1 MIHIETITLNG
12 RQYTRTYSDTHYIV
26 RDGVEYEEAIDPI
39 DSGRTYTESDTRRDD
54 TEITEIEEKAQA
66 YDILMGWKNDRR

>member
-12 RQYTRTYSDTHYIV
+12 RRYTRTYSDTHYIM

-39 DSGRTYTESDTRRDD
+39 DSGRVYTESKTPLPELTDS
-54 TEITEIEEKAQA
+54 EAL
-66 YDILMGWKNDRR
+66 DIIVNGGSGNA

>member
-12 RQYTRTYSDTHYIV
+12 RQYTRTYSDTHYIE

-39 DSGRTYTESDTRRDD
+39 DSGRVYTESKTSLPEL
-54 TEITEIEEKAQA
+54 TAEEAL
-66 YDILMGWKNDRR
+66 DIIVNGGSDNA

>member
-12 RQYTRTYSDTHYIV
+12 RQYTRTYSDTHYIK

-39 DSGRTYTESDTRRDD
+39 DSGRVYTETDRPLESDEATESDYLAALAELGVTD
-54 TEITEIEEKAQA
+54 EES
-66 YDILMGWKNDRR
+66 

>member
-12 RQYTRTYSDTHYIV
+12 RRYTRTYSDTHYIE

-39 DSGRTYTESDTRRDD
+39 DSGRVYTESKTPLPELTDS
-54 TEITEIEEKAQA
+54 EAL
-66 YDILMGWKNDRR
+66 DIIVNGGGGNA

>member
-12 RQYTRTYSDTHYIV
+12 RRYTRTYSDTYYIE

-39 DSGRTYTESDTRRDD
+39 DSGRTYTESKTPLPEL
-54 TEITEIEEKAQA
+54 TAEEAL
-66 YDILMGWKNDRR
+66 DIIVNGGGGNA